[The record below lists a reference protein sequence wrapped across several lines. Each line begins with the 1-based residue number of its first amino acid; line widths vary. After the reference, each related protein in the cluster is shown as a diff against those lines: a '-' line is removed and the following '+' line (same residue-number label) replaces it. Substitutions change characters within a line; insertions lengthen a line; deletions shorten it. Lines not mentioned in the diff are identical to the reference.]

1 MQKHLTM
8 LEDAGLTLQKSKTKV
23 IAVKAPLLLKACIKK
38 LTWSQRWRLG
48 IVSTGTNTIERGTLT
63 VID

>member
-8 LEDAGLTLQKSKTKV
+8 LEDEGLTLQRSKTKV

-48 IVSTGTNTIERGTLT
+48 IVSTGTNTI
-63 VID
+63 